1 MDTKRIYGTSVK
13 KINGK
18 TINRLEYDGD
28 SDGENMV
35 INVLQNGRRKR
46 IIVPEHI
53 ESQQQFQS
61 YVLPRMFYKKPTINE
76 VVISSDEEKYTDTR
90 KAKPL
95 SIRIHRPVIASRRIR
110 PRVRARSARARA
122 RSARAR
128 SARARSARARSARA
142 RSARARSARAR
153 GSNNSPRTRSRRANS
168 RRANSRRA
176 NSRRANSRRAKGTGK
191 CSAI

>member
-110 PRVRARSARARA
+110 PRVRARG
-122 RSARAR
+122 
-128 SARARSARARSARA
+128 ARSARARSARA